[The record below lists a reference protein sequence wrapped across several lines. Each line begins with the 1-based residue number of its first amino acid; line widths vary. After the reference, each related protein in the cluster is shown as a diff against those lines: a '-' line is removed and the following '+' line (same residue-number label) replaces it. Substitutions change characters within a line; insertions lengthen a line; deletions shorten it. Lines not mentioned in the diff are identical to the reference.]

1 MTTTSFRR
9 RALLTI
15 ATAGLLVAAAPRAWT
30 RPPTDHEV
38 KAAFLLH
45 FTRLI
50 DWPAV
55 APEEPL
61 VVGVLANDPF
71 AEVLESVAGRDAKK
85 RTLRI
90 VRYESLDR
98 ITVRPQVL
106 FVGADNAAE
115 ARRVCAAMGNAPVL
129 TVSDLPGFA
138 QGGGM
143 IGFRLTDDGR
153 VTFDVNVA
161 KSQAAGLRISSQ
173 LLKVARIVEARR

>member
-1 MTTTSFRR
+1 MITTSFRR
-9 RALLTI
+9 RALLAI
-15 ATAGLLVAAAPRAWT
+15 ATAGLLAAAAPCAWT

-50 DWPAV
+50 DWPAG
-55 APEEPL
+55 APEEPF
-61 VVGVLANDPF
+61 VVAVLGNDPF

-85 RTLRI
+85 RLRI

-98 ITVRPQVL
+98 ITARPQVL
-106 FVGADNAAE
+106 FVGTDNAAE
-115 ARRVCAAMGNAPVL
+115 ARRACAAMANAPVL

>member
-1 MTTTSFRR
+1 MITTSFRR
-9 RALLTI
+9 RALLAI
-15 ATAGLLVAAAPRAWT
+15 ATAGLLAAVAPCAWT

-55 APEEPL
+55 APEEPF
-61 VVGVLANDPF
+61 VVAVLGNDPF

-85 RTLRI
+85 RLRI

-98 ITVRPQVL
+98 ITARPQVL
-106 FVGADNAAE
+106 FVGTDNAAE
-115 ARRVCAAMGNAPVL
+115 ARRACAAMANAPVL

-153 VTFDVNVA
+153 VAFDVNVA
-161 KSQAAGLRISSQ
+161 RSQAAGLRISSQ
-173 LLKVARIVEARR
+173 LLKVARVVEARR